1 MTLQDEIRRYVA
13 DNPGLSDR
21 ELTTALRGQAAPQQ
35 AINQACRAL
44 ETQGLISR
52 RTRHDG
58 KIGNYPTGAVPDPA
72 PDPAGVDSPSDSLTE
87 DELKKV
93 LKSWLEMDGWSVE
106 VAWGGAHGVDIAA
119 RRNEE
124 LWLIEVKGR
133 GSRPP
138 MRVNY
143 FLAILGETL
152 QRMSEPTATYSIALP
167 DLPQF
172 RKLWDRLPA
181 LAKERTQI
189 SALFVSE
196 SREVIW
202 SK

>member
-1 MTLQDEIRRYVA
+1 MSLEDEIRRYVA

-21 ELTTALRGQAAPQQ
+21 ELTNALRGQASPQQ
-35 AINQACRAL
+35 AVNQACRSL
-44 ETQGLISR
+44 EAKGAIAR
-52 RTRHDG
+52 KKRHDG
-58 KIGNYPTGAVPDPA
+58 KLGNYPTGAVPDLA
-72 PDPAGVDSPSDSLTE
+72 PDPAGVDSLTDALTE

-93 LKSWLEMDGWSVE
+93 LKAWLEGDGWSVE

-152 QRMSEPTATYSIALP
+152 QRMSDSTATYSIALP
-167 DLPQF
+167 DLPPF

-181 LAKERTQI
+181 LAKERTHI
-189 SALFVSE
+189 SALFVSD
-196 SREVIW
+196 SGEVIW
-202 SK
+202 SR

>member
-1 MTLQDEIRRYVA
+1 MTLEQDIRRYIA

-21 ELTTALRGQAAPQQ
+21 ELTDALRGQASPQQ
-35 AINQACRAL
+35 PANQACRLL
-44 ETQGLISR
+44 ESRGLIAR
-52 RTRHDG
+52 RKRHDG
-58 KIGNYPTGAVPDPA
+58 KIGNYPTGAIPDTT
-72 PDPAGVDSPSDSLTE
+72 PDPAGVDSPTDALAE

-93 LKSWLEMDGWSVE
+93 LKAWLESDGWTVE

-152 QRMSEPTATYSIALP
+152 QRMSDPKAKYSIALP

-172 RKLWDRLPA
+172 RRLWDRLPA
-181 LAKERTQI
+181 VAKERTNI
-189 SALFVSE
+189 SALFISDAH
-196 SREVIW
+196 EVIW
-202 SK
+202 SQ

>member
-1 MTLQDEIRRYVA
+1 MTLEHDIRLHVA

-21 ELTTALRGQAAPQQ
+21 ELTDALRSKSSPQQ
-35 AINQACRAL
+35 PVNIACRSL
-44 ETQGLISR
+44 ESKGLIAR
-52 RTRHDG
+52 RKRHDG
-58 KIGNYPTGAVPDPA
+58 KIGNYPTGAVPDST
-72 PDPAGVDSPSDSLTE
+72 PDPAGVGAPADTLTE

-93 LKSWLEMDGWSVE
+93 LKLWLESQGWSVE

-152 QRMSEPTATYSIALP
+152 QRMSEPSAKYSIALP

-172 RKLWDRLPA
+172 RRLWDRLPA
-181 LAKERTQI
+181 LAKERTSI
-189 SALFVSE
+189 SALFVSDVGNVTCPE
-196 SREVIW
+196 
-202 SK
+202 